1 MKELDLIVSELDK
14 LNIEEIKTYNLKEKS
29 PLFDYVVISTMK
41 NDRQANAIIRNL
53 RELEMKGEI
62 KIKGIEDKDLSWIL
76 VDLDDIIL
84 HVFTSEARLFYGLDD
99 IYKVYARD

>member
-53 RELEMKGEI
+53 RELELKGEI
-62 KIKGIEDKDLSWIL
+62 TIKGIEDKDLSWIL

-84 HVFTSEARLFYGLDD
+84 HVFTSEARLFYGLDE
-99 IYKVYARD
+99 IYKVYAKD

>member
-53 RELEMKGEI
+53 RELELKGEI
-62 KIKGIEDKDLSWIL
+62 TIKGIEDKDLSWIL

>member
-53 RELEMKGEI
+53 RELELKGEI
-62 KIKGIEDKDLSWIL
+62 TIKGIEDKDLSWIL

-84 HVFTSEARLFYGLDD
+84 HVFTSEARLFYGLDE
-99 IYKVYARD
+99 IYKVYAKE